1 MNKTKIDFENCYGI
15 KELKYEFDFSVK
27 STYVVYAPN
36 GTMKTSFAKSFSDL
50 SKNIESKDQ
59 VFGTRTTKREILNEA
74 GIAIPAEEIFVV
86 EPYNQAYKSGK
97 MSTLLVNKTLKE
109 KYDDIHATIDE
120 KKEALLK
127 EVKKQSG
134 IKIEKIE
141 STLSTSITTY
151 PNEFFKSL
159 LRVSEEVND
168 GSEPEYSDIEYS
180 KIFTDKVIAF
190 LGGTDIQEKLSEY
203 ISKYDDLLESST
215 YFKKGIFNHNNA
227 SVVAKNL
234 KDNGFFKASH
244 SVSLNTGTE
253 KKEIA
258 TQEELDQLIQVEKD
272 TILFDPEL
280 SAAFD
285 KIDKKL
291 KANQELRSFRDYLL
305 LNPKI
310 LPELIN
316 LQGFQQK
323 IWISYLKSNLDKFQE
338 LIKEYKIGKE
348 EIEKIVVEAR
358 KEETNWRDVIN
369 IFNERFSVPFK
380 LKVENQEDVI
390 LNSDG
395 PNIQFEFFD
404 SIGSTKVDENA
415 LLKILSNGEKR
426 ALYILNIIFE
436 VEARKQESQQT
447 LFVVDDIADSFD
459 YKNKYAIIE
468 YLRDISKGPLF
479 KQILLTH
486 NYDFF
491 RTVSSRLDM
500 FREHK
505 LTTIKSDTDIKLIE
519 VKYQNNPFNHWKNHL
534 DNPAMLIASIPFVR
548 NLFEFTGDTENE
560 ARLTSLLHI
569 KDDSSSIK
577 IADLQ
582 EIYRGILKDKPGLI
596 LPSPTDSIIDV
607 IYATTETI
615 MSKTAEQIELEDK
628 IVLAIAIRL
637 KAEEFM
643 IKQIDDQ
650 VFVDSIV
657 KNQTS
662 SLFRKYS
669 EKFNEEISIIK
680 LLDQVN
686 LMTPENIHV
695 NSFMYEPILD
705 MSNNNLKSLFT
716 KIKQLNVSS

>member
-1 MNKTKIDFENCYGI
+1 MNKTKIEFENCYGI
-15 KELKYEFDFSVK
+15 KELKYEFDFTEK

-36 GTMKTSFAKSFSDL
+36 GTMKTSFAKAFSDL
-50 SKNIESKDQ
+50 SKGIPSKDQ
-59 VFGTRTTKREILNEA
+59 VFESRQTKREILNETS
-74 GIAIPAEEIFVV
+74 IPIPPQEIFVV
-86 EPYNQAYKSGK
+86 EPYNQSYKSGR
-97 MSTLLVNKTLKE
+97 MSTLLVNKPLKQ
-109 KYDDIHATIDE
+109 KYDDIHSTIDE
-120 KKEALLK
+120 KKETLLK
-127 EVKKQSG
+127 EIKKQSG
-134 IKIEKIE
+134 LKLDKIE

-159 LRVSEEVND
+159 IRLSAEVKD
-168 GSEPEYSDIEYS
+168 GTAPDFSDINYS

-190 LGGTDIQEKLSEY
+190 LGGTDVKAKLAEY
-203 ISKYDDLLESST
+203 IEKYDALLESST
-215 YFKKGIFNHNNA
+215 YFKKGVFNHNNA
-227 SVVAKNL
+227 SVIAKNL
-234 KDNGFFKASH
+234 KDNGFFQANH
-244 SVSLNTGTE
+244 SVSLNTGTD

-258 TQEELDQLIQVEKD
+258 TQQELVDLIQVEKD
-272 TILFDPEL
+272 TILYDTEL

-305 LNPKI
+305 INPKI

-323 IWISYLKSNLDKFQE
+323 IWISYLKSNLEKFE
-338 LIKEYKIGKE
+338 DLMTEYTVGKE
-348 EIEKIVVEAR
+348 EIEKIVAEAK
-358 KEETNWRDVIN
+358 KEETNWRNVIN

-380 LKVENQEDVI
+380 LKIENQEDVI

-404 SIGSTKVDENA
+404 TIGSTNVNEND
-415 LLKILSNGEKR
+415 LLRILSNGEKR

-436 VEARKQESQQT
+436 VEARRQENQET
-447 LFVVDDIADSFD
+447 LFIVDDIADSFD

-468 YLRDISKGPLF
+468 YLKDISSDPLF

-505 LTTIKSDTDIKLIE
+505 LTTLKSDTDIKLIE

-534 DNPAMLIASIPFVR
+534 DVPSMLIASIPFVR
-548 NLFEFTGDTENE
+548 NLFEFTGDITNE
-560 ARLTSLLHI
+560 SVLTSLLHI
-569 KDDSSSIK
+569 KSDSRNLKVS
-577 IADLQ
+577 DLQ
-582 EIYRGILKDKPGLI
+582 QIYRSVLIDKPGLV
-596 LPSPTDSIIDV
+596 LSNPTDRILDV
-607 IYATTETI
+607 IYTTTDVI
-615 MSKTAEQIELEDK
+615 MTKTAEEIQLEDK

-643 IKQIDDQ
+643 IRKINDQ
-650 VFVDSIV
+650 TFVDSIT
-657 KNQTS
+657 KNQTFT
-662 SLFRKYS
+662 LFKKYS
-669 EKFNEEISIIK
+669 DLFSQDTNKIK

-705 MSNNNLKSLFT
+705 MSNDNLKALYD
-716 KIKQLNVSS
+716 KIKSLNASS